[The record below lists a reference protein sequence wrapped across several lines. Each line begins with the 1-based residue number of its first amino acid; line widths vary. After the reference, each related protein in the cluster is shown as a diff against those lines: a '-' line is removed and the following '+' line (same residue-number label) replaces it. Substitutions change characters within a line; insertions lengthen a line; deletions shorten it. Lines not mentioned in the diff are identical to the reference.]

1 MSNATNTSVLF
12 EKLYECGS
20 GAGMKP
26 IGFFLDGQSL
36 MVAGKK
42 VGMNYTPE
50 AGLKL
55 TSEISGAKATEESM
69 ETGSDLDRY

>member
-1 MSNATNTSVLF
+1 
-12 EKLYECGS
+12 
-20 GAGMKP
+20 MKP

-36 MVAGKK
+36 TVAGKK
-42 VGMNYTPE
+42 VGMSYTPE

-69 ETGSDLDRY
+69 ETGSDLDWR

>member
-1 MSNATNTSVLF
+1 
-12 EKLYECGS
+12 
-20 GAGMKP
+20 MKP

-36 MVAGKK
+36 TVAGKK

-55 TSEISGAKATEESM
+55 TSEISGVKATEEIK
-69 ETGSDLDRY
+69 ETGDECTFQQ